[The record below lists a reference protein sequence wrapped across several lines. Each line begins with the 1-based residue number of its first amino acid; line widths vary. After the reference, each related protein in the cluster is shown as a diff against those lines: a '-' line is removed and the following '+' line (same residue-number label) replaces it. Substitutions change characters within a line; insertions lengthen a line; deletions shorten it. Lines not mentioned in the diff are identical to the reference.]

1 MTDES
6 LEGGVPGLTH
16 IVGPV
21 RPSDGGATWTFHTSG
36 ANRGGCRRIRAS
48 GSSAAALRAG
58 GWMTRCR
65 PVT

>member
-21 RPSDGGATWTFHTSG
+21 RPSDGGDVDVPHFW
-36 ANRGGCRRIRAS
+36 GGCRRIRAS
-48 GSSAAALRAG
+48 GSGAAALRAG